1 MTPAEPSAAAEI
13 LTVEEAAELLRLN
26 RKTLYEQ
33 IQRERPPWALHF
45 GRSIRIGRAAL
56 LAAFGLGYPA
66 PATTGVQKQL
76 ERDRGNRG
84 ALGVKQ

>member
-1 MTPAEPSAAAEI
+1 MTLAESIDGLEV
-13 LTVEEAAELLRLN
+13 LTVDEAAELLRLN

-33 IQRERPPWALHF
+33 IQRERPVWAMRF